1 MSRPPR
7 PPRTRIDRPPS
18 TFRVTG
24 TPIIT
29 TMFGSLA
36 PLLPMIVSAPLLPP
50 FGLMMLLVWRLRHRT
65 IWPVW
70 IGLPLG
76 LWDDIFSGQPLG
88 SSMLLWTIVMLGLDV
103 IDRRMVWRDFWQ
115 DWGLA
120 AAVSAATLLGGL
132 SIANWTGGNT
142 APIIILPQI
151 IISIALFPILARVCA
166 MIDKWRLVR

>member
-18 TFRVTG
+18 TLRVTG

>member
-1 MSRPPR
+1 MPR

-18 TFRVTG
+18 SLRLTG

-29 TMFGSLA
+29 TMLGSMATLM
-36 PLLPMIVSAPLLPP
+36 PMIASAPLLPP
-50 FGLMMLLVWRLRHRT
+50 FGLIMLLAWRLRHRT

-88 SSMLLWTIVMLGLDV
+88 SSMLLWTILMLGLDV

-120 AAVSAATLLGGL
+120 AAVIAITLLGGL
-132 SIANWTGGNT
+132 GIANWTGGNT
-142 APIIILPQI
+142 SPLTVLPQI
-151 IISIALFPILARVCA
+151 VISIALFPLLARACA
-166 MIDKWRLVR
+166 MIDKWRLLR

>member
-1 MSRPPR
+1 MTR

-18 TFRVTG
+18 SLRVTG
-24 TPIIT
+24 TPIFT
-29 TMFGSLA
+29 TMIGSMA
-36 PLLPMIVSAPLLPP
+36 PLLPIIASAPILPP
-50 FGLMMLLVWRLRHRT
+50 FGLLLLVAWRLRHRT

-103 IDRRMVWRDFWQ
+103 VDRRMVWRDFWQ

-120 AAVSAATLLGGL
+120 AVVIALTLLAGL
-132 SIANWTGGNT
+132 GIANLTGGNT
-142 APIIILPQI
+142 SPLIILPQMA
-151 IISIALFPILARVCA
+151 ISIALFPLLARVCA
-166 MIDKWRLVR
+166 VFDTWRLAR

>member
-1 MSRPPR
+1 
-7 PPRTRIDRPPS
+7 
-18 TFRVTG
+18 
-24 TPIIT
+24 
-29 TMFGSLA
+29 MFGSLA

-151 IISIALFPILARVCA
+151 IISIALFPLLARVCA

>member
-1 MSRPPR
+1 MTR

-18 TFRVTG
+18 SLRVTG
-24 TPIIT
+24 TPILT
-29 TMFGSLA
+29 TMIGSMA
-36 PLLPMIVSAPLLPP
+36 PLLPIIASAPILPP
-50 FGLMMLLVWRLRHRT
+50 FGLLLLVAWRLRHRT

-103 IDRRMVWRDFWQ
+103 VDRRMVWRDFWQ

-120 AAVSAATLLGGL
+120 AVVIALTLLAGL
-132 SIANWTGGNT
+132 GIANLTGGNT
-142 APIIILPQI
+142 SPLIILPQMA
-151 IISIALFPILARVCA
+151 ISIALFPLLARVCA
-166 MIDKWRLVR
+166 VFDTWRLAR